1 LLCAVPLAAG
11 LLVGLPALAE
21 PPFAEPPPDDPFA
34 QPPPDPP
41 PPVEPVVELPPPP
54 PPPLPVPVLQPQVVY
69 EPVGLRLE
77 RSGLLV
83 PSSLEA
89 RELGRFTLSAR
100 GGVLSRADSSGR
112 LAAAG
117 TFELGVEV
125 LPRLTV
131 GAAYMPTRA
140 ALDSSGA
147 VPLQGHT
154 VLGQLRYAVG
164 RWGSPGLWMA
174 QIQVAV
180 GGGLYILQEPTLGGP
195 MAASSAG
202 TGASASVGAVPSTQQ
217 LGPGLRTGLDA
228 SIYYRRVGLVL
239 GYGFHYAPLR
249 EAAPGGLKDA
259 GGHEV
264 SVGLALRL

>member
-1 LLCAVPLAAG
+1 M
-11 LLVGLPALAE
+11 GLPALAE

-54 PPPLPVPVLQPQVVY
+54 PPPPLPVTVLQPQVVY

-77 RSGLLV
+77 RTGLLV

-117 TFELGVEV
+117 TFELAVEV

-131 GAAYMPTRA
+131 GAAYMPSRA

-147 VPLQGHT
+147 VPLLGHT

-164 RWGSPGLWMA
+164 RWGSPGLWLA

-180 GGGLYILQEPTLGGP
+180 GGGLYIVQEPTLGGGP
-195 MAASSAG
+195 MMSAPSG
-202 TGASASVGAVPSTQQ
+202 AGASGSLGAITSTQQ

-249 EAAPGGLKDA
+249 EAGPGGLRDA

-264 SVGLALRL
+264 SAGLALRL